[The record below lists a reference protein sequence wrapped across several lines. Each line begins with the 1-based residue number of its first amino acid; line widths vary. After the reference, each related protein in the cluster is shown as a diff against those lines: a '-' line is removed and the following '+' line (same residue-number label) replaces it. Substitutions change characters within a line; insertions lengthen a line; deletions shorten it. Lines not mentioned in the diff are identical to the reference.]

1 MEKIKLKKTISGM
14 QSGVDLAAVALAKK
28 YGLLVGG
35 MMPKGYKTLD
45 GNKPEYKDLYNA
57 IESTSFN
64 YPPRTYDNV
73 KNSDGTLRFYTK
85 KDSSGEICTLKAI
98 NQYKK
103 PYFDV
108 DFNNPCEKEDVVN
121 WIVDNNIE
129 VLNVAGNSEK
139 TSPRIGVK
147 VLYYLNDVF
156 KLLGLTINDNN

>member
-1 MEKIKLKKTISGM
+1 MNEIKLKKIISGL
-14 QSGVDLAAVALAKK
+14 QSGADLGGVALAKK
-28 YGLLVGG
+28 YGLQVAG

-45 GNKPEYKDLYNA
+45 GNKPEYKELYNA
-57 IESTSFN
+57 AESAS
-64 YPPRTYDNV
+64 YYYQPRTYDNV

-108 DFNNPCEKEDVVN
+108 DLNNPCEKEDVVD
-121 WIVDNNIE
+121 WIIKNNIE

-139 TSPRIGVK
+139 TSPGIGIK

-156 KLLGLTINDNN
+156 KLLGFKINDNN